1 MNKFMFLSVVTIGV
15 IFALTAEAQKNNKL
29 ADRPIDWSSELKL
42 SKEQKMQ
49 VREIYKQSHEHIKSL
64 RQQINTLHREIAE
77 VHESDDEKIRLL
89 LTEKQQK
96 KFDKLKERQNKQKP
110 EFEQK
115 NSSKKSS
122 FGKMRQYGIIQ
133 M

>member
-1 MNKFMFLSVVTIGV
+1 MNKFALLLAVVIGV
-15 IFALTAEAQKNNKL
+15 IFAETAEAQKNNKL
-29 ADRPIDWSSELKL
+29 TDRPIDWVSELKL
-42 SKEQKMQ
+42 SKEQKLQ

-64 RQQINTLHREIAE
+64 RQQINTLHREIADI
-77 VHESDDEKIRLL
+77 HEKDDEKIRLL

-96 KFDKLKERQNKQKP
+96 KFDKLKERQDRQKP
-110 EFEQK
+110 ELEQK
-115 NSSKKSS
+115 NSKKSS